1 MEAIS
6 VMGKL
11 KKRGSVSL
19 LNVLD
24 HLVHK
29 ALLVEM
35 VFLVEMD
42 HLALLDFQ
50 V

>member
-1 MEAIS
+1 MEVIS

-19 LNVLD
+19 LNVWD
-24 HLVHK
+24 HQDPRD
-29 ALLVEM
+29 LLVEM
-35 VFLVEMD
+35 VFLEEMD
-42 HLALLDFQ
+42 HLALLDFL